1 MDLSQYAELFLAESR
16 EHLSACN
23 QLLLDW
29 ERSPANLAPVGGLF
43 RAVHTVKGMAAT
55 MGYARVTDLAH
66 RAENLLDL
74 VRRGGRPAT
83 DDLLQLLFR
92 ARDALEHA
100 VELSVAGREDEID
113 VAEVV
118 ADLEGAAAH
127 LGPHPL
133 APSPR
138 SGEGERGGE
147 VPPVAVGRLVQVT
160 LRAEA
165 PLKGGRAL
173 LVIKKAQAVGP
184 VQAVTPPESAFEAD
198 EFDGRFSFRIGGAA
212 GVAEIER
219 AVRAAGEVEH
229 VTVGGEERRPA
240 SGADSL
246 PSAPETKSRH
256 IRVDLGR
263 LDGLMD
269 LIGELVTVRGRLNEL
284 AAYARDPAID
294 DVAIQVSR
302 LSRELQAEI
311 IQARMTPV
319 WQVFDRFPR
328 LVRDLARELGKQ
340 VAFRVEGKEIELDRA
355 ILDELGDPLLH
366 LLRNAVDH
374 GIEAPAER
382 RSRGKKPEGE
392 IVLAAVRERASVVIS
407 VSDDGRGIAR
417 AKILER
423 AKRDGVVDPHAEALS
438 DDQLLRVLARPG
450 FSTAESV
457 TSVSGRG
464 VGIDVAMTRIRA
476 LGGSIDIRSQEGKGT
491 TFVLRLP
498 VTLAI
503 VRALIAGVGAERY
516 ALPLTY
522 VSETVELCVQA
533 TTTVERRAARVLR
546 EVASIGA
553 GHAATA
559 LSQLTNRRIMISVPQ
574 INIAR
579 LEEVPDLLGNPQ
591 DVVAAVLMH
600 MLGDLTGRTLLLFPE
615 AVGRRLCDMLLRR
628 PIGTTNVFDALE
640 QSCLKEAGNILSGA
654 YMNALS
660 DFMGMLLLPSVPSL
674 VVDLSAAVLTTT
686 YLNFGH
692 ERDFVFCVETEF
704 HIDSAEG
711 LRGHFLLLPDLASLK
726 AIFDAIRL
734 T

>member
-23 QLLLDW
+23 QLLLEW
-29 ERSPANLAPVGGLF
+29 ERAPASPAPVGGLF

-55 MGYARVTDLAH
+55 MGYARVTDVAH
-66 RAENLLDL
+66 RTENLLDL
-74 VRRGGRPAT
+74 LRRGSQPAT
-83 DDLLQLLFR
+83 DELLQLLFR
-92 ARDALEHA
+92 ARDSLEQA
-100 VELSVAGREDEID
+100 VELSVVGREEEID
-113 VAEVV
+113 VAEIL
-118 ADLEGAAAH
+118 ADLDGAAAA
-127 LGPHPL
+127 LTGAGGRSSEEAQP
-133 APSPR
+133 APVVEAPA
-138 SGEGERGGE
+138 
-147 VPPVAVGRLVQVT
+147 VAGRLVQVT
-160 LRAEA
+160 IRSEA

-173 LVIKKAQAVGP
+173 LAVKKAQALGQVRN
-184 VQAVTPPESAFEAD
+184 VTPSETAFESD
-198 EFDGRFSFRIGGAA
+198 DFDGRFSFRIETTAQAA
-212 GVAEIER
+212 DIER
-219 AVRAAGEVEH
+219 AVRAAGDVEH
-229 VTVGGEERRPA
+229 VTVGGEERRAAPA
-240 SGADSL
+240 PGTPTA
-246 PSAPETKSRH
+246 APDAKSRH
-256 IRVDLGR
+256 IRVDLRR

-284 AAYARDPAID
+284 AAQRRDPAVD
-294 DVAIQVSR
+294 DVAIQISR
-302 LSRELQAEI
+302 LSTELQAEI

-374 GIEAPAER
+374 GIESPADRR
-382 RSRGKKPEGE
+382 RSGKKPEGE
-392 IVLAAVRERASVVIS
+392 IVLSAIRERASVVIS

-423 AKRDGVVDPHAEALS
+423 AKKDGLVDPHAEALT

-522 VSETVELCVQA
+522 VSETVEFGVQA
-533 TTTVERRAARVLR
+533 TTTVEGREAIVLR
-546 EVASIGA
+546 DRVVPLV
-553 GHAATA
+553 H
-559 LSQLTNRRIMISVPQ
+559 LRR
-574 INIAR
+574 
-579 LEEVPDLLGNPQ
+579 LLGVTGDAPSRCPIIVLEMGERRSGI
-591 DVVAAVLMH
+591 VVDG
-600 MLGDLTGRTLLLFPE
+600 MLGQQEIVVKG
-615 AVGRRLCDMLLRR
+615 
-628 PIGTTNVFDALE
+628 FDAPQGTLPVF
-640 QSCLKEAGNILSGA
+640 SGA
-654 YMNALS
+654 TIMGDGIPALIL
-660 DFMGMLLLPSVPSL
+660 DAGGLL
-674 VVDLSAAVLTTT
+674 
-686 YLNFGH
+686 
-692 ERDFVFCVETEF
+692 
-704 HIDSAEG
+704 
-711 LRGHFLLLPDLASLK
+711 
-726 AIFDAIRL
+726 
-734 T
+734 

>member
-23 QLLLDW
+23 QLLLEW

-100 VELSVAGREDEID
+100 V
-113 VAEVV
+113 
-118 ADLEGAAAH
+118 
-127 LGPHPL
+127 
-133 APSPR
+133 
-138 SGEGERGGE
+138 
-147 VPPVAVGRLVQVT
+147 
-160 LRAEA
+160 
-165 PLKGGRAL
+165 
-173 LVIKKAQAVGP
+173 
-184 VQAVTPPESAFEAD
+184 TPPESAFEAD

-246 PSAPETKSRH
+246 PAAPETKSRH

-374 GIEAPAER
+374 GVESQAER
-382 RSRGKKPEGE
+382 RRRGKKPEAE
-392 IVLAAVRERASVVIS
+392 IVLAAVRERASVAIS
-407 VSDDGRGIAR
+407 VSDDGRGIDR
-417 AKILER
+417 KSILER
-423 AKRDGVVDPHAEALS
+423 AKRDGVVDPHAEALT
-438 DDQLLRVLARPG
+438 DDQLLRV
-450 FSTAESV
+450 
-457 TSVSGRG
+457 
-464 VGIDVAMTRIRA
+464 
-476 LGGSIDIRSQEGKGT
+476 
-491 TFVLRLP
+491 
-498 VTLAI
+498 
-503 VRALIAGVGAERY
+503 
-516 ALPLTY
+516 
-522 VSETVELCVQA
+522 
-533 TTTVERRAARVLR
+533 
-546 EVASIGA
+546 
-553 GHAATA
+553 
-559 LSQLTNRRIMISVPQ
+559 
-574 INIAR
+574 
-579 LEEVPDLLGNPQ
+579 
-591 DVVAAVLMH
+591 
-600 MLGDLTGRTLLLFPE
+600 
-615 AVGRRLCDMLLRR
+615 
-628 PIGTTNVFDALE
+628 
-640 QSCLKEAGNILSGA
+640 
-654 YMNALS
+654 
-660 DFMGMLLLPSVPSL
+660 
-674 VVDLSAAVLTTT
+674 
-686 YLNFGH
+686 
-692 ERDFVFCVETEF
+692 
-704 HIDSAEG
+704 
-711 LRGHFLLLPDLASLK
+711 
-726 AIFDAIRL
+726 
-734 T
+734 